1 MNGADFLA
9 KRKEGVSEKLISS
22 AKAEF
27 IKKGYSDASLRTI
40 CETAGTTTGSVYTR
54 YGGKEGLFE
63 EIVGKHYDTI
73 LSMFKAAQSD
83 FSALPETKQPENLGK
98 ISGDCLLEMLKYCY
112 RNSDEVRLLLCGSE
126 GTRFSGLIDEMVE
139 IETAATHDYMAVL
152 ERLGRPA
159 VKIDRKLEHII
170 ITGMFQ
176 TFFEMVVHEM
186 PFEDAEKYLREMR
199 TFYTAGWAAVMGQ

>member
-1 MNGADFLA
+1 
-9 KRKEGVSEKLISS
+9 
-22 AKAEF
+22 
-27 IKKGYSDASLRTI
+27 
-40 CETAGTTTGSVYTR
+40 
-54 YGGKEGLFE
+54 
-63 EIVGKHYDTI
+63 
-73 LSMFKAAQSD
+73 
-83 FSALPETKQPENLGK
+83 
-98 ISGDCLLEMLKYCY
+98 MLKYCY

-186 PFEDAEKYLREMR
+186 PFEDAENYLREMR
-199 TFYTAGWAAVMGQ
+199 TFYSAGWAAVMGQ